1 MGASAADLEFLINND
16 LDEDGI
22 TPEELEQFLSGFNT
36 KAEELGPGYE
46 GSTLFRVI
54 GNRKDLKNLLR
65 KYIKASDSDFDP
77 DMDYGEEPDD
87 SDRFDDQ
94 IFDYDDEVDEDDNL
108 DGDEVDDNLDDDEV
122 DDNLDGDEVDDN
134 LDDDPH
140 EVDLSNLVNVLKDHK
155 Y

>member
-36 KAEELGPGYE
+36 KAKELGPGYE

-54 GNRKDLKNLLR
+54 GNRKDLKNILR
-65 KYIKASDSDFDP
+65 KYVKASDFDFDP

-94 IFDYDDEVDEDDNL
+94 IFDYDDDDDN
-108 DGDEVDDNLDDDEV
+108 NLDDDT
-122 DDNLDGDEVDDN
+122 LDDN

-140 EVDLSNLVNVLKDHK
+140 EVDLSNLVNVLKDHR